1 MGIVSTI
8 TLGSVVHSVYALT
21 SDPLQDAKDYM
32 NGRFGTAAWDAAS
45 NNSRRR
51 AIISA
56 TRWLDRQPW
65 LSTPTD
71 VVTPQPLENPRLALE
86 DCNGTAVL
94 DTIVANDIV
103 EAQWELAQIILADST
118 AQESAGQGTNL
129 KPAKA
134 GPAEVEFFRN
144 TEGPS
149 RDTRLPTIPHDLIK
163 CFIGGSGLGIPHV
176 GGPGTAS
183 IFLDTNTSSFNR
195 GLS

>member
-8 TLGSVVHSVYALT
+8 TLGAVVHSVYAST

-32 NGRFGTAAWDAAS
+32 NSRFGTAAWDAAS

-65 LSTPTD
+65 LSVPTD
-71 VVTPQPLENPRLALE
+71 VTTPQPLQNPRSALT
-86 DCNGTAVL
+86 DCNETAIL
-94 DTIVANDIV
+94 DTVVADEIV
-103 EAQWELAQIILADST
+103 EAQWELAQIILDDST
-118 AQESAGQGTNL
+118 AQESAGQGTNTKL
-129 KPAKA
+129 VKA

-144 TEGPS
+144 TEGTS
-149 RDTRLPTIPHDLIK
+149 KDTRLPTIAHDLVK
-163 CFIGGSGLGIPHV
+163 CFIGGSGVGIPHV
-176 GGPGTAS
+176 SGSGTTS
-183 IFLDTNTSSFNR
+183 IFLDTNTSSFSR